1 MQSKAGGRQ
10 SAGGALSLQPSPLP
24 LLRMLSRLAM
34 LLGGLLLVVASVT
47 VAQRRGQ
54 EAGGRR
60 RAHRVQHGQ
69 CSYTF
74 VLPEPEPCPPEPEPF
89 GGSNS
94 LQRDSPAAALNL
106 GDWPA
111 QRVRQL
117 EKVLENNTQW
127 LQKVRAGPAG
137 AWCGEAQGPVPW
149 RGGGSSPEVFP
160 SAKIRLIEPVA
171 LICTDWA
178 NGEQRETGMALMPH
192 SKTRQAQSWK
202 PGSLIHS
209 LM

>member
-1 MQSKAGGRQ
+1 
-10 SAGGALSLQPSPLP
+10 
-24 LLRMLSRLAM
+24 M
-34 LLGGLLLVVASVT
+34 LLGGLLLAVAAVT

-54 EAGGRR
+54 EVGGRR

-74 VLPEPEPCPPEPEPF
+74 VLPEPEPCPPEPEAF

-111 QRVRQL
+111 QRVQQL
-117 EKVLENNTQW
+117 EKVLENNTER

-137 AWCGEAQGPVPW
+137 VQRGEARGPV
-149 RGGGSSPEVFP
+149 
-160 SAKIRLIEPVA
+160 
-171 LICTDWA
+171 
-178 NGEQRETGMALMPH
+178 
-192 SKTRQAQSWK
+192 
-202 PGSLIHS
+202 
-209 LM
+209 